1 MNTTY
6 KGSVNVET
14 SFKIFLSNLYY
25 KLECNDLSFQDI
37 LTNNKS
43 NVVYLEYNHFTGK
56 VKVDARVIENR
67 LRDYKKG
74 LSYQDMNRIYKQFL
88 IVNNISKQK
97 AG

>member
-25 KLECNDLSFQDI
+25 KLECNDFSFRDI
-37 LTNNKS
+37 LTNPKS
-43 NVVYLEYNHFTGK
+43 DIVYLEYNRFTGQ

-74 LSYQDMNRIYKQFL
+74 LSYQDMNRLYKQFL
-88 IVNNISKQK
+88 TVNNSEQHY
-97 AG
+97 